1 MSPEERKEKGNAG
14 REWATSDEAGFTST
28 HMANRIIEG
37 MDELFE
43 TWEPREKFSILKDT
57 DFDYHYKRTLKH
69 SLIY

>member
-1 MSPEERKEKGNAG
+1 
-14 REWATSDEAGFTST
+14 
-28 HMANRIIEG
+28 MANRIIEG

-57 DFDYHYKRTLKH
+57 DYDKYFKRTLKH